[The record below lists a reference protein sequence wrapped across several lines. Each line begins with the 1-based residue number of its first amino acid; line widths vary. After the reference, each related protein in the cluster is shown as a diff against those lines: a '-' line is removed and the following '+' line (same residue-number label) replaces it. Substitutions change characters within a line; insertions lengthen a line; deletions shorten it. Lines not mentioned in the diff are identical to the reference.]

1 MITDVDTSARQ
12 TARVRGG
19 SAGVGR
25 NSATGAAWAVAA
37 ACAFSLS
44 SVVGKD
50 LLGALGIASLL
61 FWRFA
66 LAAVVL
72 SCVLMI
78 WHRRGGP
85 DPFDVPVPRLFGLGV
100 LMGLVVIVGFFALD
114 RLDASMY
121 IVLVYLYPA
130 FVVLGSAALGRPL
143 DMITVIA
150 LVIITGGVVLTV
162 PELFT
167 GVESLSVSGVALAL
181 GQAVLFAAYMILNE
195 RVVPPGVDGVVSA
208 GWTTIG
214 AATFFTPFV
223 LFDGLSVPKGPRLV
237 IEVGLFAL
245 IPTVVATTF
254 FFRALRHLAPGVM
267 AMIMTLE
274 VALAI
279 VWAAVF
285 LGEEISPLEAVG
297 AGVVI
302 VGVILAQRIDPVG
315 ETKVAAGV

>member
-1 MITDVDTSARQ
+1 VHHTEAD
-12 TARVRGG
+12 
-19 SAGVGR
+19 GR
-25 NSATGAAWAVAA
+25 NSARGAVWAVASA
-37 ACAFSLS
+37 LAFSLS

-50 LLGALGIASLL
+50 LLDALGVASLL

-66 LAAVVL
+66 LASLVLWAVL
-72 SCVLMI
+72 AI
-78 WHRRGGP
+78 WSRRGGP
-85 DPFDVPVPRLFGLGV
+85 DPLAVPRARLFGLGV
-100 LMGLVVIVGFFALD
+100 LMGMVVVVGFLALE
-114 RLDASMY
+114 RLDASVY

-143 DMITVIA
+143 DAITVTA
-150 LVIITGGVVLTV
+150 LVIITAGVVLTV

-167 GVESLSVSGVALAL
+167 GVDSISVAGVALAL

-214 AATFFTPFV
+214 AAAFFAPLV
-223 LFDGLSVPKGPRLV
+223 AVDGLTVPEGPRLV
-237 IEVGLFAL
+237 LEVGLFAL
-245 IPTVVATTF
+245 IPTVAATTC

-279 VWAAVF
+279 VWSAVF
-285 LGEEISPLEAVG
+285 LGEDVGPLEAAG
-297 AGVVI
+297 ATVVILGVV
-302 VGVILAQRIDPVG
+302 LAQRTNAVG